1 MPQGMQVFNQ
11 SGDLLID
18 TSTLV
23 GQFINSFIT
32 TQNSGS
38 VEIPIFSTGTPFAF
52 AVTSPSL
59 AGGDIPITPDLVVLS
74 PVTCSIE
81 IIGTTLYWDLNL
93 GDDQLQSQG
102 ITIQYGVF

>member
-11 SGDLLID
+11 TGDLLID

-23 GQFINSFIT
+23 GQFINSFTT

-38 VEIPIFSTGTPFAF
+38 IEVPIFSTGTPFAF
-52 AVTSPSL
+52 AVTGPSF

-81 IIGTTLYWDLNL
+81 IVGTTLYWDLNI
-93 GDDQLQSQG
+93 GNDQLSSQS